1 MDTKSVLALVDQL
14 EEDLEDLE
22 DNLEPLLV
30 DTLTSTTQK
39 LPLLD
44 RAKLNVLLVYAIE
57 SLIFCSFPSTPRM
70 PLSFFH

>member
-1 MDTKSVLALVDQL
+1 MDTKSVIDLIDQL

-22 DNLEPLLV
+22 ENLEPLLV
-30 DTLTSTTQK
+30 DALATTTKK

-57 SLIFCSFPSTPRM
+57 SLIFC
-70 PLSFFH
+70 

>member
-57 SLIFCSFPSTPRM
+57 SLIFCSLPSTLRM

>member
-14 EEDLEDLE
+14 EEALEDLE

-30 DTLTSTTQK
+30 DPLTSTTQK

-57 SLIFCSFPSTPRM
+57 SLIFCLFASTWRM
-70 PLSFFH
+70 PLLSSH